1 MSHTLNT
8 VEDLEQENIKL
19 LEELEVSYQNLELV
33 VEQASKEKEIAYRE
47 LQDNFEALQRSYEEI
62 SNKENL
68 LVHLEKLSSIG
79 QFITEI
85 IHELKNPLTIISAH
99 AEMAL
104 MMDPPA
110 ELQEQL
116 RQISKQVMR
125 LSGYLNRFRSMAYK
139 SQEDFVLFDV
149 NKNLIES
156 MSTIEMIIP
165 KGIKLQKEIF
175 ELPLMI
181 KGDQYQINQIFL
193 NLAKNAFDAMKTN
206 GNLLRVSSKVVLLD
220 WVETGGNVGKHYC
233 LSPAKWNRLLTE
245 HKQFVLIEFEDNGP
259 GIDEENLDNIFQ
271 AFFTTKDRDK
281 GTGLGL
287 SISSDIVKRHDAN
300 LAVLSQPGIGTR
312 FQIIF
317 PMIDKENMY
326 EDIILRTSTMVGM

>member
-175 ELPLMI
+175 EDR
-181 KGDQYQINQIFL
+181 K
-193 NLAKNAFDAMKTN
+193 
-206 GNLLRVSSKVVLLD
+206 SVV
-220 WVETGGNVGKHYC
+220 
-233 LSPAKWNRLLTE
+233 
-245 HKQFVLIEFEDNGP
+245 
-259 GIDEENLDNIFQ
+259 
-271 AFFTTKDRDK
+271 
-281 GTGLGL
+281 
-287 SISSDIVKRHDAN
+287 
-300 LAVLSQPGIGTR
+300 
-312 FQIIF
+312 
-317 PMIDKENMY
+317 
-326 EDIILRTSTMVGM
+326 

>member
-1 MSHTLNT
+1 MALTLNT
-8 VEDLEQENIKL
+8 VENLEQENKKL
-19 LEELEVSYQNLELV
+19 LHELEVAYQNLELV
-33 VEQASKEKEIAYRE
+33 VEQTSKEKEIAYKE
-47 LQDNFEALQRSYEEI
+47 LQDNFAALQSSYEEI
-62 SNKENL
+62 SKKENL

-99 AEMAL
+99 TEMAL
-104 MMDPPA
+104 MMDPPQ

-139 SQEDFVLFDV
+139 SQEDFVPFDV
-149 NKNLIES
+149 NKNLLES
-156 MSTIEMIIP
+156 LSTIEMIIP
-165 KGIKLQKEIF
+165 KGIKLQKEIY
-175 ELPLMI
+175 ELPLI
-181 KGDQYQINQIFL
+181 VNGDPYQINQIFL
-193 NLAKNAFDAMKTN
+193 NLAKNAFDAMKKN
-206 GNLLRVSSKVVLLD
+206 GNLLRVRSGVVSLD
-220 WVETGGNVGKHYC
+220 WVETKGNIGEHYC

-259 GIDEENLDNIFQ
+259 GIGEENLDNIFQ

-300 LAVLSQPGIGTR
+300 LAVQSELGVGTN

-317 PMIDKENMY
+317 PMIDQENMY
-326 EDIILRTSTMVGM
+326 EDVALNVSNIVG